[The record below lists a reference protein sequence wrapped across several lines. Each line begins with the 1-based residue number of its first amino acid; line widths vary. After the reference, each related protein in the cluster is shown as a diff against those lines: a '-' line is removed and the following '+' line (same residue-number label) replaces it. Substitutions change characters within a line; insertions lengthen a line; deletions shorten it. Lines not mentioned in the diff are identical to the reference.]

1 MNPGAYA
8 ALFGAGVASFANPCV
23 LPLVPAYLGM
33 IAGDE
38 PRVSPHRRLVGTL
51 VFVAGFTAVFA
62 ALGVVAEVAGRNVDE
77 LLSSIQRVGGV
88 VIVVLG
94 LIQLGAIRSFR
105 AASWHLNTRLPN
117 GPVAR
122 PLVMGLMFGAAWTP
136 CVGPLLGA
144 ALVTAANSSTKTQG
158 IALLVVYAMG
168 VGVPFV
174 AASLALESAPTFTTH
189 LRSFGRALHYVA
201 GVTLIVLGVLLATG
215 RYNSLTSV
223 LSRVTAT

>member
-1 MNPGAYA
+1 VNPGAYI

-38 PRVSPHRRLVGTL
+38 QHASHRRLVGTL

-62 ALGVVAEVAGRNVDE
+62 GLGVVAEIAGRNVDE
-77 LLSSIQRVGGV
+77 LLSSIQRVGGAV
-88 VIVVLG
+88 LIALG
-94 LIQLGAIRSFR
+94 LIQLGAVRGLR
-105 AASWHLNTRLPN
+105 AASWRLNPRLPD
-117 GPVAR
+117 GPLTR
-122 PLVMGLMFGAAWTP
+122 PLVMGITFGAAWTP

-144 ALVTAANSSTKTQG
+144 ALVTAAHSSTKTQG

-174 AASLALESAPTFTTH
+174 ATSLALDSAPTLTTR
-189 LRSFGRALHYVA
+189 LRSLGRALYYVA
-201 GVTLIVLGVLLATG
+201 GVTLIVLGVLLVTN

-223 LSRVTAT
+223 LARFTAT